1 MKHALRLHK
10 EQAAVNAQA
19 GTMNRR
25 EFLAV
30 AGVAACGIASL
41 GAGAPSLGGAPTS
54 SGVPVSLDDLA
65 TAWLRRRITQ
75 QAAMPGLG
83 NDLGS
88 IQMEADIAAFKHP
101 VFPPY
106 SAGNEVTAL
115 TLINGRNLAQVAPF
129 IEIQWRA
136 YAVDRRC
143 TADGWQMESR
153 TSLLPDQPGVVV
165 RLAIKN
171 TRRQSRRLR
180 LGFLLS
186 GRAVNKGGNGYF
198 WSVPSIPTDVWS
210 LNIDKGL
217 DQSAHPAL
225 GGAGVCLQN
234 EAGNAF
240 SVQGCQPAP
249 DAWERERV
257 PTWSR
262 EMKPDETFVVSL
274 LFTFHQHRD
283 DAEQIAAQWHGRT
296 EEAFAS
302 AQRRWEKIWQA
313 AFTPKNEIF
322 SGHLPIVHGSV
333 AVQKLYYMGVL
344 TLLTCRR
351 SYGWGVVD
359 SCYLTLWPRRGEGS
373 VYLAWDLPY
382 VSGILARLDPN
393 ALRSMLRMQME
404 APWLE
409 YQVTNLFTGQHGNR
423 ACCTHPQ
430 AITTSCFNL
439 LRWQAD
445 QSWRD
450 WKIKR
455 WPLKLQEAVASKQP
469 VSSEPESL
477 TGEAA
482 YRQALMAHKVHRLPG
497 TNLIDLGGKGPYLEC
512 ITTYAHGTAGH
523 TAIQAWALRE
533 HAQAFGENHEAER
546 AALLR
551 DLSGLFRPDR
561 GFFACQ
567 YPDGRKIDAANLYD
581 VGLVLNS
588 VGGELPREWI
598 AAMNRFVREEL
609 ATPTWAHC
617 LWPGDLDI
625 TSGTR
630 ADHQWAGC
638 FPAWPA
644 QFLMGSLRAGHY
656 EEWNEQWLAGLS
668 QVTAQ
673 GPFAQ
678 AYWAEDMAEPEAG
691 AAPKCFDEL
700 PQGNHWAIASGC
712 YYAEMVLDGIAGLH
726 ASVSGTLEADAREL
740 PIRQGLRVEGIAHR
754 GQCYALDKKLK
765 RIS

>member
-1 MKHALRLHK
+1 M
-10 EQAAVNAQA
+10 
-19 GTMNRR
+19 G
-25 EFLAV
+25 
-30 AGVAACGIASL
+30 
-41 GAGAPSLGGAPTS
+41 
-54 SGVPVSLDDLA
+54 LDDLA
-65 TAWLRRRITQ
+65 TAWLRRRLTQ
-75 QAAMPGLG
+75 AAAMPGLG

-106 SAGNEVTAL
+106 SAGNEITAL
-115 TLINGRNLAQVAPF
+115 TMLNGRNLAQVAPF
-129 IEIQWRA
+129 VEIQWRA

-143 TADGWQMESR
+143 SVDGWHLESR

-171 TRRQSRRLR
+171 SHYQPRRLR

-186 GRAVNKGGNGYF
+186 GRAVNNGGAGYS
-198 WSVPSIPTDVWS
+198 WRVPSIPTDVWS

-217 DQSAHPAL
+217 KQSAHAAL
-225 GGAGVCLQN
+225 GGAGVCLEN

-240 SVQGCQPAP
+240 SVQGCHPAP

-262 EMKPDETFVVSL
+262 EMKPNETFTVTL
-274 LFTFHQHRD
+274 LFTFHPQRD
-283 DAEQIAAQWHGRT
+283 EAERIAAQWQGRT
-296 EEAFAS
+296 DEALAS
-302 AQRRWEKIWQA
+302 AKRRWEKIWQA
-313 AFTPKNEIF
+313 AFTPKNDIF
-322 SGHLPIVHGSV
+322 SGHLPIVHGSA

-344 TLLTCRR
+344 TLLACRR
-351 SYGWGVVD
+351 RYGWGVVD
-359 SCYLTLWPRRGEGS
+359 ACYLTLWPRRGEGS

-382 VSGILARLDPN
+382 VSGILARLDPD
-393 ALRSMLRMQME
+393 ALRGMLKMQME

-409 YQVTNLFTGQHGNR
+409 YQVTNLFTGQHGHR

-430 AITTSCFNL
+430 AITTSCLNL
-439 LRWQAD
+439 MRWQAD
-445 QSWRD
+445 QSWRT
-450 WKIKR
+450 WTIKR
-455 WPLKLQEAVASKQP
+455 WPLKWQQALAAKQP
-469 VSSEPESL
+469 VKAEPETL
-477 TGEAA
+477 TGEGT
-482 YRQALMAHKVHRLPG
+482 YRQALMAHKAHRLAG
-497 TNLIDLGGKGPYLEC
+497 SNLVDFGGKGPYLEC

-533 HAQAFGENHEAER
+533 HQVAFGESHGAER
-546 AALLR
+546 EALLR
-551 DLSGLFRPDR
+551 DLMGLFRADR

-567 YPDGRKIDAANLYD
+567 FPDGRKYDAANLYD

-588 VGGELPREWI
+588 VGAELPREWVG
-598 AAMNRFVREEL
+598 AMNRFVREEL

-625 TSGTR
+625 ASGTR

-644 QFLMGSLRAGHY
+644 QFLLGSLRAGHY
-656 EEWNEQWLAGLS
+656 EDWNEEWLTGIS
-668 QVTAQ
+668 RVTAQ

-691 AAPKCFDEL
+691 AAPKCSDEL
-700 PQGNHWAIASGC
+700 PQGNHWAISSGC
-712 YYAEMVLDGIAGLH
+712 FYAELVLDGVAGLR
-726 ASVSGTLEADAREL
+726 ADGKGNLEADTRDL
-740 PIRQGLRVEGIAHR
+740 PLRRGLRVEGIACCGSEYVLER
-754 GQCYALDKKLK
+754 KLRK
-765 RIS
+765 LS

>member
-1 MKHALRLHK
+1 MMKSTETK
-10 EQAAVNAQA
+10 
-19 GTMNRR
+19 MNRR
-25 EFLAV
+25 DFLAS
-30 AGVAACGIASL
+30 AGLLAWGVASRSPAATST
-41 GAGAPSLGGAPTS
+41 AGKPTAAA
-54 SGVPVSLDDLA
+54 VPVGLDDLA
-65 TAWLRRRITQ
+65 TAWLRRRITH

-106 SAGNEVTAL
+106 SAGNEITAL
-115 TLINGRNLAQVAPF
+115 TMLNGRNLAQVAPF
-129 IEIQWRA
+129 VEIQWRA

-143 TADGWQMESR
+143 SVDGWHLESR

-171 TRRQSRRLR
+171 SHYQPRRLR

-186 GRAVNKGGNGYF
+186 GRAVNNGGAGYS
-198 WSVPSIPTDVWS
+198 WRVPSIPTDVWS

-217 DQSAHPAL
+217 KQSAHAAL
-225 GGAGVCLQN
+225 GGAGVCLEN

-240 SVQGCQPAP
+240 SIQGCHPAP

-262 EMKPDETFVVSL
+262 EMKPNETFTVTL
-274 LFTFHQHRD
+274 LFTFHPQRD
-283 DAEQIAAQWHGRT
+283 EAERIAAQWQGRT
-296 EEAFAS
+296 DEALAS
-302 AQRRWEKIWQA
+302 AKRRWEKIWQA
-313 AFTPKNEIF
+313 AFTPKNDIF
-322 SGHLPIVHGSV
+322 SGHLPIVHGSA

-344 TLLTCRR
+344 TLLACRR
-351 SYGWGVVD
+351 RYGWGVVD
-359 SCYLTLWPRRGEGS
+359 ACYLTLWPRRGEGS

-382 VSGILARLDPN
+382 VSGILARLDPD
-393 ALRSMLRMQME
+393 ALRGMLKMQME

-409 YQVTNLFTGQHGNR
+409 YQVTNLFTGQHGHR

-430 AITTSCFNL
+430 AITTSCLNL
-439 LRWQAD
+439 MRWQAD
-445 QSWRD
+445 QSWRT
-450 WKIKR
+450 WTIKR
-455 WPLKLQEAVASKQP
+455 WPLKWQQALAAKQP
-469 VSSEPESL
+469 VKAEPETL
-477 TGEAA
+477 TGEGA
-482 YRQALMAHKVHRLPG
+482 YRQALMAHKAHRLAG
-497 TNLIDLGGKGPYLEC
+497 SNLVDFGGKGPYLEC

-533 HAQAFGENHEAER
+533 HQVAFGESHGAER
-546 AALLR
+546 EALLR
-551 DLSGLFRPDR
+551 DLMGLFRADR

-567 YPDGRKIDAANLYD
+567 FPDGRKYDAANLYD

-588 VGGELPREWI
+588 VGAELPREWVG
-598 AAMNRFVREEL
+598 AMNRFVREEL

-625 TSGTR
+625 ASGTR

-644 QFLMGSLRAGHY
+644 QFLLGSLRAGHY
-656 EEWNEQWLAGLS
+656 EDWNEEWLTGIS
-668 QVTAQ
+668 RVTAQ

-691 AAPKCFDEL
+691 AAPKCSDEL
-700 PQGNHWAIASGC
+700 PQGNHWAISSGC
-712 YYAEMVLDGIAGLH
+712 FYAELVLDGVAGLR
-726 ASVSGTLEADAREL
+726 ADVKGNLEADTRDL
-740 PIRQGLRVEGIAHR
+740 PLRRGLQVEGIACCGR
-754 GQCYALDKKLK
+754 EYVLDGKLRK
-765 RIS
+765 LS